1 MLQLKEKRKGV
12 EGLSQPFKGYLM
24 EQVNLKEGDQIVYYG
39 RPALC
44 VPYIMVKSYEIRD
57 LPVQQV
63 FVPLLDESKAKLI
76 EMVPDVGMHVTEE
89 ITVVHPKVVVL
100 MGGLAIPDVHISAEM
115 ALKHVSKYEPKI
127 VGACYMSEFFN
138 AKWPDVIPF
147 DLLVDGI
154 IDPVYVWRKTEFE

>member
-12 EGLSQPFKGYLM
+12 EGLSKPFKEYLM
-24 EQVNLKEGDQIVYYG
+24 EQVKLKEGDQIVYYG

-44 VPYIMVKSYEIRD
+44 VPYIMVKSYEIRH

-63 FVPLLDESKAKLI
+63 FVPLLDESKAKMI
-76 EMVPDVGMHVTEE
+76 ENVPDVGMHVTEE
-89 ITVVHPKVVVL
+89 ITDVHPKVVVF
-100 MGGLAIPDVHISAEM
+100 MGGLAMPDVQISAEM
-115 ALKHVSKYEPKI
+115 ALEHVSRYEPKI
-127 VGACYMSEFFN
+127 VGACYMSEFFK

-154 IDPVYVWRKTEFE
+154 IDPVYVWRKTE